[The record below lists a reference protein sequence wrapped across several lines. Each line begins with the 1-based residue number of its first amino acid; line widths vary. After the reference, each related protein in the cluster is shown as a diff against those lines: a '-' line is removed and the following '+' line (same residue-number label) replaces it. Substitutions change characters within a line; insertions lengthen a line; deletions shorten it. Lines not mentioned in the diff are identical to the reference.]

1 MSVCVCAHARVN
13 WELVITEWMAL
24 MEIAL
29 LGAGKL
35 NIKKRRIPNTAKSA
49 VMILQTI
56 NTCINYFICWNGISH
71 KVNSKKGGLILTCS
85 LRHKRHECGSMRHP
99 VTLRKQSKSSFQFA
113 FSISFTIPSR
123 GMMLLIFK
131 VGLLHTSTNL
141 DSTAQTKSVFS
152 SKFHLA
158 SITEGQL

>member
-1 MSVCVCAHARVN
+1 
-13 WELVITEWMAL
+13 
-24 MEIAL
+24 
-29 LGAGKL
+29 
-35 NIKKRRIPNTAKSA
+35 
-49 VMILQTI
+49 MILQTI
-56 NTCINYFICWNGISH
+56 NTCINYFICWNRISH

-85 LRHKRHECGSMRHP
+85 LRHKRHDCGSMRHP

-141 DSTAQTKSVFS
+141 DSTAQTKSVFRCLS
-152 SKFHLA
+152 GKHHRRAVVKIMLWLRTTFLSVLGRELLLVPF
-158 SITEGQL
+158 